1 MSITMNMELAFDIL
15 EKYPSL
21 PHHMFPHHMFPH
33 HMFPRLYN
41 EKFF

>member
-21 PHHMFPHHMFPH
+21 PHHMFPHHMFP
-33 HMFPRLYN
+33 RLYN